1 MNEENLNHFFDE
13 FKTIRE
19 SKKLSIE
26 DVAKATKLQKEYINA
41 LEYGNFNIAS
51 PVYIRLF
58 IKSYCEYLNM
68 DVDKTL
74 KLYEEYISGK
84 SKKKTSD
91 ETPKFIDEKNK
102 DIDHKI
108 LDIESKISDNL
119 NGTYFIEPKKIIA
132 LTATFLIV
140 IISWIILARIS
151 TKTHEN
157 HKIKFDNTK
166 LEWTFF
172 ENLNLIDSQYVELKK
187 INKKN
192 IFKYEYLE
200 NKNKI
205 LITNN
210 SGINVVNKIINENDQ
225 NENTVNGNTQ
235 FGILN
240 GNIKLSI
247 NSQKIDLKYSD
258 KSIIGNL
265 DTKKKN
271 LLIKYYQ

>member
-74 KLYEEYISGK
+74 KLYEEHISGK

-102 DIDHKI
+102 DTNHKI

-172 ENLNLIDSQYVELKK
+172 QNLNLIDSQYVELKK

-192 IFKYEYLE
+192 VFKYEYLE
-200 NKNKI
+200 NK
-205 LITNN
+205 L
-210 SGINVVNKIINENDQ
+210 SLSLLSLPPINVCLLND
-225 NENTVNGNTQ
+225 
-235 FGILN
+235 
-240 GNIKLSI
+240 LSF
-247 NSQKIDLKYSD
+247 
-258 KSIIGNL
+258 
-265 DTKKKN
+265 
-271 LLIKYYQ
+271 